1 MFTLLQKQKAQTVE
15 YEGHTIEVNS
25 SFDSILKCFDI
36 SRNDVFNN
44 HEKVVVMF
52 RVLVKDFEQ
61 YASFNLIDR
70 DAVVKMIFDVLMEY
84 KSKDNDDIPVID
96 YSIDAERIYASFLL
110 VGIDL
115 QEEIGKMDWIKFSA
129 IFNNLPE
136 DSPIMKAVGYRVMTI
151 PTEKEV
157 GKKERQR
164 LLKLKK
170 FYELPQQ
177 KEARQQQS
185 LKALENLRRKGRRS

>member
-1 MFTLLQKQKAQTVE
+1 MFTLLQKPKAKSVE
-15 YEGHTIEVNS
+15 YEGHTIEADS
-25 SFDSILKCFDI
+25 SFDAILKCFDI
-36 SRNDVFNN
+36 ARNDVFNN

-52 RVLVKDFEQ
+52 RVLVKDHEQ
-61 YASFNLIDR
+61 YAEFNLIDR
-70 DAVVKMIFDVLMEY
+70 DAVVKLIFDSLMEY
-84 KSKDNDDIPVID
+84 KSKDNDEVPVID
-96 YSIDAERIYASFLL
+96 YSIDGERIYASFLL

-115 QEEIGKMDWIKFSA
+115 QEEIGKMDWDKFSA

-136 DSPIMKAVGYRVMTI
+136 DSPIMKAAGYRTMSV
-151 PTEKEV
+151 PSEKDV

-177 KEARQQQS
+177 EEERQKQS
-185 LKALENLRRKGRRS
+185 IKALENLRRKGRRS

>member
-1 MFTLLQKQKAQTVE
+1 MFTLLQKHKAKTVDYAGNTLE
-15 YEGHTIEVNS
+15 INY

-36 SRNDVFNN
+36 ARNDVFNN

-52 RVLVKDFEQ
+52 RVLVKDHEQ
-61 YASFNLIDR
+61 YRTFNLVDR
-70 DAVVKMIFDVLMEY
+70 DNVVKLIFDSFMEY
-84 KSKDNDDIPVID
+84 KGKDDDDVPVLDYAID
-96 YSIDAERIYASFLL
+96 GERIYASFLT

-115 QEEIGKMDWIKFSA
+115 QDEIGKMDWDKFSA

-136 DSPIMKAVGYRVMTI
+136 DSPIMKAVGYRAMTI
-151 PTEKEV
+151 PSEKDV

-177 KEARQQQS
+177 KEAREKET
-185 LKALENLRRKGRRS
+185 LKALENLRKKGRR